1 MSKGLLR
8 VSQVRRLGKW
18 ERVPDRSGE
27 YEARPLGHVQRL
39 PLLLGTAAAAQSR
52 LFVGGI
58 YVSGVSAVLWMVAQ
72 EAPTAAYVVLGL
84 LIVPGVC
91 AGLGRPVPARPR
103 WLSRVCARTRRH
115 VR

>member
-27 YEARPLGHVQRL
+27 FEARRLGSVQRL

-91 AGLGRPVPARPR
+91 AGLGRPVLARPR
-103 WLSRVCARTRRH
+103 WLLKMCPAIRRQSR
-115 VR
+115 